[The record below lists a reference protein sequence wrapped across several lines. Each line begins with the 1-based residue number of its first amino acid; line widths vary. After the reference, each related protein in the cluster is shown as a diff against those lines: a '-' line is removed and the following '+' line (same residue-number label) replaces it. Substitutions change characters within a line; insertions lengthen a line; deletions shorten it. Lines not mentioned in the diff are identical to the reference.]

1 MNNQTSMPIKA
12 LRNTLRLSD
21 PHTLTALNAER
32 TPLLGFADGDRPVR
46 LPDSAEHVLVA
57 TGAGGGTT
65 TLLRSLTAQALALG
79 ASVDLIDPGG
89 AGHQWATGLPG
100 VRYLSRIAEI
110 HDHLLI
116 NVAALQDGTGGSGD
130 GSWRGR
136 RVMVIEHLGT
146 VAYGLR
152 EYWSQT
158 RPDTQLEEAPGVEAL
173 GVLLAAGPG
182 FGIQIF
188 AGNPRVG
195 LPGLGAVPVKDVFP
209 TRILAYGGA
218 ALWQRVAP
226 EVWSI
231 PPYSLIPGRMHVVAE
246 QQATGIQ
253 ALFLSD
259 VEARALARGVIEAG
273 EAA

>member
-1 MNNQTSMPIKA
+1 MSTQTSIPIQA
-12 LRNTLRLSD
+12 LRNSLRLTD
-21 PHTLTALNAER
+21 PHTLTALNSAR
-32 TPLLGFADGDRPVR
+32 TPLLGLADRDRPVH
-46 LPDSAEHVLVA
+46 LPPGAEHALVA

-89 AGHQWATGLPG
+89 AGHQWARDLPG

-116 NVAALQDGTGGSGD
+116 NVAALQDGTTAWD

-158 RPDTQLEEAPGVEAL
+158 RPETQLEEAPGVEAL

-182 FGIQIF
+182 FGIQVF

-209 TRILAYGGA
+209 TRVLAYGGA

-246 QQATGIQ
+246 QKSTAFQ
-253 ALFLSD
+253 ALYLSD
-259 VEARALARGVIEAG
+259 VEARALARGVIETG

>member
-1 MNNQTSMPIKA
+1 MMSTQTSMPIQA

-21 PHTLTALNAER
+21 PHTLTALNAVR
-32 TPLLGFADGDRPVR
+32 TPLLGLASGDQSVR
-46 LPDSAEHVLVA
+46 LPAGAEHVLVA

-89 AGHQWATGLPG
+89 AGHPWARSLPG

-116 NVAALQDGTGGSGD
+116 NVAALQDGLGTWDGG
-130 GSWRGR
+130 WRGR

-158 RPDTQLEEAPGVEAL
+158 RPETQLEEAPGVEAL

-209 TRILAYGGA
+209 TRVLAYGGA

-226 EVWSI
+226 EVWPV
-231 PPYSLIPGRMHVVAE
+231 PPYSVTPGRMHAV
-246 QQATGIQ
+246 TGQESTAFQ
-253 ALFLSD
+253 ALYLNEI
-259 VEARALARGVIEAG
+259 EARALARGVIETG

>member
-1 MNNQTSMPIKA
+1 MTVQTSIPVQA
-12 LRNTLRLSD
+12 LRTSVRLAD
-21 PHTLTALNAER
+21 RYTLTALNAAQA
-32 TPLLGFADGDRPVR
+32 PLLGLADGDQPLH
-46 LPDSAEHVLVA
+46 LPDTAAHTLVA

-89 AGHQWATGLPG
+89 SGHRWAHDLPG
-100 VRYLSRIAEI
+100 VRYLSKIAEI

-116 NVAALQDGTGGSGD
+116 NVAALQDGTGDWD
-130 GSWRGR
+130 GGWSGR
-136 RVMVIEHLGT
+136 RIVVIENLAT
-146 VAYGLR
+146 VTYGLR
-152 EYWSQT
+152 EFWSQT
-158 RPDTQLEEAPGVEAL
+158 RPETQLEEAPGVEAL
-173 GVLLAAGPG
+173 GVLLAAGPA

-195 LPGLGAVPVKDVFP
+195 LPGLGPVPVADVFP
-209 TRILAYGGA
+209 TRVLAYGGA

-231 PPYSLIPGRMHVVAE
+231 PPVSLTPGRMHVVADRK
-246 QQATGIQ
+246 ATPFQ

-259 VEARALARGVIEAG
+259 VEARALARGVIETG

>member
-1 MNNQTSMPIKA
+1 MTSQTSIPVQA
-12 LRNTLRLSD
+12 LRKSVRLGD
-21 PHTLTALNAER
+21 RHTLNALNTAQ
-32 TPLLGFADGDRPVR
+32 TPLLGLADGDEAVH
-46 LPDSAEHVLVA
+46 LPEGAEHVLVA

-65 TLLRSLTAQALALG
+65 TLLRTLTAQALALG
-79 ASVDLIDPGG
+79 ASVDLVDPGG
-89 AGHQWATGLPG
+89 VGHLWARDLPG

-110 HDHLLI
+110 HDHLLL
-116 NVAALQDGTGGSGD
+116 NVASLQDGTGGWD
-130 GSWRGR
+130 GSWSGR

-146 VAYGLR
+146 VTYGLR

-158 RPDTQLEEAPGVEAL
+158 RPETQLEEAPGVEAL

-182 FGIQIF
+182 FGIQVF

-195 LPGLGAVPVKDVFP
+195 LPGLGSVPVKDVFP
-209 TRILAYGGA
+209 TRVLAYGGA

-231 PPYSLIPGRMHVVAE
+231 PPYSMIPGRMHAVADRKTT
-246 QQATGIQ
+246 AFQ
-253 ALFLSD
+253 ALYLSD
-259 VEARALARGVIEAG
+259 AEARAFARGVIEPG

>member
-1 MNNQTSMPIKA
+1 MSSQTSIPIQA
-12 LRNTLRLSD
+12 LRKSVRLTD
-21 PHTLTALNAER
+21 PHTLPALNAVR
-32 TPLLGFADGDRPVR
+32 TPLLGLADGDKPVH
-46 LPDSAEHVLVA
+46 LHAGAEHALVA

-89 AGHQWATGLPG
+89 AGHHWARDLPG
-100 VRYLSRIAEI
+100 VRYLSRIPEI
-110 HDHLLI
+110 HDHLLL
-116 NVAALQDGTGGSGD
+116 NVAALQDGTGDWD

-158 RPDTQLEEAPGVEAL
+158 RPETQLEEAPGVEAL
-173 GVLLAAGPG
+173 GVLLAAGPA
-182 FGIQIF
+182 FGIQVF

-231 PPYSLIPGRMHVVAE
+231 PPYSLIPGRMHVVAD
-246 QQATGIQ
+246 QKVTAFQ
-253 ALFLSD
+253 ALYLSD
-259 VEARALARGVIEAG
+259 SEARALARGVIETG